1 MSLNFKGDK
10 SYYIWKDQEDM
21 RFKFWMVHPKDT
33 DTYVHLLWH
42 AFVKIELK
50 EKGERER
57 EEVRG
62 LVCTSV
68 TKNKNSIWKL

>member
-1 MSLNFKGDK
+1 MSLIFKGDK

-50 EKGERER
+50 EKEERER
-57 EEVRG
+57 GSEGSG
-62 LVCTSV
+62 LY
-68 TKNKNSIWKL
+68 KRN